1 MPAYHNWGF
10 PRLGSRT
17 GANVYADLLGVRSRL
32 LAVAY
37 GVSMNTASTDV
48 IVPVLAVPG
57 GFTGTINYLVRGFT
71 ATNASASLST
81 SPTISLFTGA
91 GGTGTTLVNAQA
103 VTSLTSSAVWIDLTL
118 AAGATSGGNILTAPN
133 LYIRTGA
140 SNQVAATAD
149 FYIYG
154 EVFP

>member
-1 MPAYHNWGF
+1 MPVYHNWGF

-17 GANVYADLLGVRSRL
+17 GQNVYGDLLGIRSRL
-32 LAVAY
+32 LAVSY

-48 IVPVLAVPG
+48 IVPLSIIPG
-57 GFTGTINYLVRGFT
+57 GYTGTPNYLVRGFL
-71 ATNASASLST
+71 ATNASATLAT

-91 GGTGTTLVNAQA
+91 GGTGTTLVNAQG
-103 VTSLTSSAVWIDLTL
+103 VTGLTSSAVWADLTL
-118 AAGATSGGNILTAPN
+118 AVTTTGSILTGAN

-140 SNQVAATAD
+140 SNQVAATCD

-154 EVFP
+154 EVFL